1 MLPFLAGANTPPR
14 KSMVNNRDMWKQ
26 HPMMFDPDEMLAIA
40 QAKEKAAR
48 NPPKISTWAQMSTA
62 ITEEVTLIWAEKQS
76 LADGFKKVAE
86 RWDKL
91 LKEGEVDPD
100 SGGLGA

>member
-1 MLPFLAGANTPPR
+1 
-14 KSMVNNRDMWKQ
+14 
-26 HPMMFDPDEMLAIA
+26 
-40 QAKEKAAR
+40 
-48 NPPKISTWAQMSTA
+48 MSTA